1 MIRYNNITTDVFINT
16 LSDSNAIKRNRQFI
30 CSQVFVTDFGYTHI
44 FLMKS
49 KGNVHHAMKHSF
61 KNVGVPP
68 AIISDFTG
76 EKVQGEV

>member
-1 MIRYNNITTDVFINT
+1 MLKYNHVTADIFVKTCFSDNT
-16 LSDSNAIKRNRQFI
+16 SKSKLQFTLA
-30 CSQVFVTDFGYTHI
+30 QMFVIDFGYTHI

-49 KGNVHHAMKHSF
+49 KVNVHHAMKHSF